1 MSDNSEMYRMA
12 LASLIA
18 VGEAAGVRAEDQLN
32 GAAEIIE
39 AIDAIKA
46 RRESWRWRAELA
58 EAKCAALTQRYDELF
73 NAYTSVCADAA
84 QAKNER
90 AAIAQ
95 QPAAAPAAQEPVI
108 GWAFHNPDTGW
119 EWHEDHPVES
129 GMAEDATEIQR
140 MTKDQFHADFGYA
153 SAPSAAEQ
161 PEKLLAQPAKVGAVL
176 FHAGVPERLVIE
188 CAQWHYG
195 YEQAPPFGDDQIAG
209 LAQALGAAKQSDAVK
224 APRELLEL
232 AAKAAGLTVDRYSE
246 CGLYIYTGTL
256 GKWWSPLMD
265 DGDALRLAAK
275 LEIGVMIKRG
285 GDPYERNRS
294 VVVFDSAQRRLTEPH
309 KGDECAATRRA
320 IVRAAAEIG
329 RGAE

>member
-1 MSDNSEMYRMA
+1 MSDNGEMYRMA
-12 LASLIA
+12 LGSLIA
-18 VGEAAGVRAEDQLN
+18 VGEAAGVRPEDQLN

-39 AIDAIKA
+39 AIEAIKA
-46 RRESWRWRAELA
+46 RRDSWRRRAELA
-58 EAKCAALTQRYDELF
+58 EAALAAQGQASAADESADFEKWRSEQIASLQRMGYPDAARAFRSLGSVMWGGWQARAIRAAL
-73 NAYTSVCADAA
+73 
-84 QAKNER
+84 
-90 AAIAQ
+90 
-95 QPAAAPAAQEPVI
+95 P
-108 GWAFHNPDTGW
+108 
-119 EWHEDHPVES
+119 
-129 GMAEDATEIQR
+129 
-140 MTKDQFHADFGYA
+140 
-153 SAPSAAEQ
+153 AAEQ
-161 PEKLLAQPAKVGAVL
+161 PEKLLARPAKVGAVL

-209 LAQALGAAKQSDAVK
+209 L
-224 APRELLEL
+224 
-232 AAKAAGLTVDRYSE
+232 
-246 CGLYIYTGTL
+246 
-256 GKWWSPLMD
+256 
-265 DGDALRLAAK
+265 ALRLAAK